1 MGEKL
6 TKLFDFV
13 KEKGGA
19 AAQGRLAFQ
28 TGLSA
33 KKAADEADTPE
44 LVAKVSEAAKEI
56 TGEAPPAA

>member
-1 MGEKL
+1 MAEKL
-6 TKLFDFV
+6 SKLFDFV

-33 KKAADEADTPE
+33 KKAAEEADTPE
-44 LVAKVSEAAKEI
+44 LIAKVSEAARDI
-56 TGEAPPAA
+56 TGEAPPAV